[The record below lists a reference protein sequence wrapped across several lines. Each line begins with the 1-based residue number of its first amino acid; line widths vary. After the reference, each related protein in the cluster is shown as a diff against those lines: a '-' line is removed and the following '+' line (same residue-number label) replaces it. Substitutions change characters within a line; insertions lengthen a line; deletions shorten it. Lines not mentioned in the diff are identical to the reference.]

1 MSVIKK
7 GNALTT
13 LVYQKGVTIQ
23 NDGYGLLTSTV
34 IWQGDTAATNA
45 PKKGDTH
52 PIVSFMKAFKVQ
64 KEYSTTDRV
73 IFKVEYVGIA
83 TENSTTGQWES
94 ANNTVA
100 NMSGAIGLQTEKVET
115 HPNFFRQQL
124 GVATPGTPGAAI
136 AGYGTGTY
144 SAPNYAAST
153 VVPGKFAG
161 LNGAHFDDAKGT
173 TFIGFKDPAYPNFF
187 VKNNYLAGTTTLS
200 GIIYVDSTSTVQ
212 RFWRCVG
219 RSSLDSNW
227 NGKTPTIIPAY
238 IGTSASPG
246 WEGKYGA
253 KLLLSSVNFEEYGT
267 VYKCTYTIR
276 LNNEGWPEAVYPL
289 AGADIT

>member
-1 MSVIKK
+1 MSVNKK

-34 IWQGDTAATNA
+34 LWWGDSTATPPA
-45 PKKGDTH
+45 KGDSH
-52 PIVSFMKAFKVQ
+52 PIKSYMKAFKVQ
-64 KEYSTTDRV
+64 ADYSTTERV
-73 IFKVEYVGIA
+73 QYKVDYVGIDA
-83 TENSTTGQWES
+83 D
-94 ANNTVA
+94 ADNTSP
-100 NMSGAIGLQTEKVET
+100 NMSGAVGLSTEKIES

-124 GVATPGTPGAAI
+124 GVSSPGSPGTAI

-144 SAPNYAAST
+144 GAPTYAAST
-153 VVPGKFAG
+153 IVPGKYVG

-173 TFIGFKDPAYPNFF
+173 TFIGFKDPAYPQFF
-187 VKNNYLAGTTTLS
+187 GKGNYLAGTTSLS
-200 GIIYVDSTSTVQ
+200 GIMYVKSTTTVQ
-212 RFWRCVG
+212 RFWECVG
-219 RSSLDSNW
+219 RSSLESNW
-227 NGKTPTIIPAY
+227 NAKLPTIIPAY
-238 IGTSASPG
+238 IGTSLSPG

-253 KLLLSSVNFEEYGT
+253 KLLLAGVNFEEYGLI
-267 VYKCTYTIR
+267 YKCTYTVR